1 MVKLLKISHFAVT
14 EPLIAM
20 PILVMFLV
28 HQGDSSSCWGRDSE
42 GGISLLYH
50 HLYFRSFNLS
60 YSHSISFRQQPF
72 LLLRDEDMHHDH
84 KQPSP
89 FLYPSF
95 AGESLMPPD
104 ICPAYII
111 PNLLFLNNHNY
122 QD

>member
-60 YSHSISFRQQPF
+60 YSHSISVPQQPF
-72 LLLRDEDMHHDH
+72 LLIRDEEM
-84 KQPSP
+84 K
-89 FLYPSF
+89 
-95 AGESLMPPD
+95 
-104 ICPAYII
+104 
-111 PNLLFLNNHNY
+111 FLNTSQINIINSPTLPLLLHCSFSPNNVGRWE
-122 QD
+122 